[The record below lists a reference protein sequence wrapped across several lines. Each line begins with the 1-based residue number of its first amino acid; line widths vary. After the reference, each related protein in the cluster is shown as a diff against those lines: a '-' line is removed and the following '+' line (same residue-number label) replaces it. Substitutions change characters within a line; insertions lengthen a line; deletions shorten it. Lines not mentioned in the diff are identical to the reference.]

1 MLTSKILDFFNATM
15 VSDGQEEK
23 IKPVANVNR
32 SSLTNPLKNLGAE
45 GESNHLI
52 TVILNMLQLII
63 YVILAVVVIY
73 LLVHL
78 FINIKN
84 FYKGLSMK
92 KTYKKE
98 KREFVVSLDDAV
110 TQIKEKVRYNDME
123 CSKEEVDRMRG
134 FLK

>member
-15 VSDGQEEK
+15 ASDGQAEK
-23 IKPVANVNR
+23 IKPVANVDR
-32 SSLTNPLKNLGAE
+32 SRLTNPLKNLGAE
-45 GESNHLI
+45 SESNHLI
-52 TVILNMLQLII
+52 TAILNMLQLII
-63 YVILAVVVIY
+63 YVILAVVVNC

-92 KTYKKE
+92 KTYIKE
-98 KREFVVSLDDAV
+98 KREFVVSLDDSV
-110 TQIKEKVRYNDME
+110 MQIKEKAPYNDME

-134 FLK
+134 LLK